1 MKILNKIITSILFV
15 ILITSCNST
24 LFISRNNQLKKAEK
38 YKKECIPFI
47 NKFVKD
53 TISISDNKI
62 CIISN
67 NKYFSV
73 GSIKNGKKKGIWY
86 FYKLSN
92 NKFEC
97 HYIAR
102 VKKNG
107 EKAYIYSLGLIN
119 QRYF

>member
-1 MKILNKIITSILFV
+1 MKKLNKIITSILFF
-15 ILITSCNST
+15 ILITSCNSAF
-24 LFISRNNQLKKAEK
+24 FISKENQLKKAEK

-47 NKFVKD
+47 NKSIKD

-73 GSIKNGKKKGIWY
+73 GNIKNGKKKGIWY
-86 FYKLSN
+86 FYSLNN

-107 EKAYIYSLGLIN
+107 EKVYIYSLGLIN